1 MSGDELD
8 AAARDL
14 VGRSDGLLRVAG
26 VILDDSLNLLSQ
38 HPTGS
43 IEVAYGHFE
52 TALHLLAE
60 GRVLPSNRPDGRDRN
75 AFPGIRLHEKPYRDG
90 DDDDRHDSANDS
102 FHPHPPENQ
111 RLLQAPPSRS
121 EERRL
126 GKECA
131 STCRTRRA
139 P

>member
-14 VGRSDGLLRVAG
+14 VGRSDGLLRIAG

-60 GRVLPSNRPDGRDRN
+60 GRVLPGNRPDGRDR
-75 AFPGIRLHEKPYRDG
+75 
-90 DDDDRHDSANDS
+90 
-102 FHPHPPENQ
+102 
-111 RLLQAPPSRS
+111 S
-121 EERRL
+121 EEHTSELQSLMRISYAVFCL
-126 GKECA
+126 KKTIILLH
-131 STCRTRRA
+131 SYTSKLYYDISIHLT
-139 P
+139 